1 MTRDQDA
8 NRMKPNHLLDR
19 DADARA
25 RPITRS
31 SNQGQKGQIQAERI
45 SRTPDANGPCLQPA
59 SRNAAI
65 VHRQN
70 LLRQTT
76 PIALAAGRAA

>member
-31 SNQGQKGQIQAERI
+31 SNQGQKAQIQAERI
-45 SRTPDANGPCLQPA
+45 SRTPDSYGPRLQPA
-59 SRNAAI
+59 GRNAAI
-65 VHRQN
+65 LHGQN
-70 LLRQTT
+70 LRRQTT
-76 PIALAAGRAA
+76 PIALAAGGAA